1 MKKIVVRSLIVILA
15 LVIVG
20 LLVAFTNQDQ
30 DTSATT
36 PTIITSNYS
45 LDWHNAVE
53 ELPAGIYNTC
63 NGVCINRNFAEWIRL
78 GEATN
83 TATVEVHNVTQAQ
96 AYAGVNK
103 DGYFFDP
110 LTTDINGDI
119 VTVEL
124 PEGQT
129 SFLLWIATEN
139 NDPFGIV
146 DR

>member
-1 MKKIVVRSLIVILA
+1 MKKTMVRGLIALLV

-20 LLVAFTNQDQ
+20 LLVAFTNQD
-30 DTSATT
+30 TSVTT
-36 PTIITSNYS
+36 PTVIVSDYS

-53 ELPAGIYNTC
+53 DLPVGVYNFC
-63 NGVCINRNFAEWIRL
+63 NEACGNRNFAEWIRL

-83 TATVEVHNVTQAQ
+83 TATIEVHNVTQAQ

-146 DR
+146 YR